1 MIQIDELK
9 FASKYPFSKVA
20 KSIVKQSGLS
30 IDSIPNRV
38 VERASYLVISSL
50 HGKPYSQLVVGH
62 SDVLKDNVL
71 AFPVAKILVSII
83 DRFEVTRKFCQSFYD
98 GVMLSL
104 EAEPDEVLFDIA
116 KELNVNLSISEGFYF
131 AEVDIASY
139 LKPEFDSASSKLV
152 NQQVEKGRV
161 FLSRRGF
168 VKLLSEIIVQDLKAS
183 LPVDVS
189 GASNDLKLAAKRIE
203 AVYSEESRKVFSK
216 TDFGEVNPVF
226 FPPCISKLYSELVSG
241 QNVNHLGRF
250 AVATFLNQVGLPS
263 EKIVDAFRA
272 TPNFNEHI
280 TRYQVERISG
290 KKGNSKDGYNC
301 PSCDK
306 MRTYGLCVA
315 DCPVSHPVQF
325 YEREFSKQKKK

>member
-1 MIQIDELK
+1 MIRIDELK
-9 FASKYPFSKVA
+9 FASKYPFSRIA

-30 IDSIPNRV
+30 IDSIPDDV
-38 VERASYLVISSL
+38 VERASSLVIFSL
-50 HGKPYSQLVVGH
+50 QGKPYSELLVGH
-62 SDVLKDNVL
+62 SEILMTNVL
-71 AFPVAKILVSII
+71 AFPVAKILVSLI
-83 DRFEVTRKFCQSFYD
+83 DRFEVYRKFCQSFYD
-98 GVMLSL
+98 GLVSSF
-104 EAEPDEVLFDIA
+104 EAEPDEVLFDLA
-116 KELNVNLSISEGFYF
+116 RELNINFWISDGFYF
-131 AEVDIASY
+131 AEVDIVSY

-152 NQQVEKGRV
+152 NQQVENGRV

-168 VKLLSEIIVQDLKAS
+168 VKFLSEVIVHDLRAS

-189 GASNDLKLAAKRIE
+189 GASNDLKLAAKRID

-216 TDFGEVNPVF
+216 TDFGEVNPLF

-272 TPNFNEHI
+272 APNFNEHI

-290 KKGNSKDGYNC
+290 KRGNSKGAYNC

-306 MRTYGLCVA
+306 MRAYGLCVA

-325 YEREFSKQKKK
+325 YEREISKQKRK